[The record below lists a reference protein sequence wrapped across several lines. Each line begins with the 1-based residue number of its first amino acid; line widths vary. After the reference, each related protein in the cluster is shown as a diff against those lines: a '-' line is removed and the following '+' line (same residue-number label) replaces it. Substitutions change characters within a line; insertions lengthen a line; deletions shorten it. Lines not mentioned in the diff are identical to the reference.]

1 MCGHYRDNGHYRAFY
16 VSPQGLTMARREN
29 EPFDAQLKKNK
40 LVALMTIF
48 VTIAMP
54 IAGFFS
60 IPMPATKTDIEAL
73 QKTDIEIRQ
82 DVKRRTNDLAIR
94 EIRTEIEILNIDEEK
109 YTERKY
115 ENIRQQDEFRLM
127 NKPVPA
133 SYTMEQSDI
142 ESKLN
147 RVEQQLDMKK
157 EELHQISANP
167 DL

>member
-1 MCGHYRDNGHYRAFY
+1 
-16 VSPQGLTMARREN
+16 MARREN

>member
-1 MCGHYRDNGHYRAFY
+1 
-16 VSPQGLTMARREN
+16 MARRRRED

-40 LVALMTIF
+40 LMALLTIF

-73 QKTDIEIRQ
+73 QKEDVEIRQ
-82 DVKRRTNDLAIR
+82 EFKIKTNNLAAR
-94 EIRTEIEILNIDEEK
+94 GIRTEIEILNLVEKK

-115 ENIRQQDEFRLM
+115 ENIRQQDEFRLV

-133 SYTMEQSDI
+133 AYTMEQSDV
-142 ESKLN
+142 ESKLK
-147 RVEQQLDMKK
+147 RVQQQLDMKK
-157 EELHQISANP
+157 EELNQISAHP